1 MTVGDDAEILRA
13 GGRKGHTP
21 SLTSTKP
28 LGSLGGFSVSWI
40 IGNPL
45 CPISGPK
52 KLLTKDLAR
61 RFVIA
66 SAK

>member
-1 MTVGDDAEILRA
+1 MTVGEDAEILGA
-13 GGRKGHTP
+13 SGRKGHAP
-21 SLTSTKP
+21 SLTATKP
-28 LGSLGGFSVSWI
+28 LGSLGGFFVSWI

-52 KLLTKDLAR
+52 KLLTKNLTR